1 MGEQA
6 AARTAIRGEQR
17 GRNSSKASAA
27 SVASSGGGGAV
38 AVAQT
43 ASASRQGEATA
54 RVVQYAEQYV
64 E

>member
-27 SVASSGGGGAV
+27 SAGGGAV

-43 ASASRQGEATA
+43 AAASRQGEATA
-54 RVVQYAEQYV
+54 RTVQYAEQHV